1 MTTLEIRESA
11 TGDLL
16 ATHEL
21 KEPVGISRW
30 LEARSI
36 IDPDEQ
42 ARRLLVVGA
51 EDFSSDRPVVWVKS
65 FGKPSTIQ
73 GDMKRPFVREPLR
86 THYRYRPDY
95 DIRNL
100 DQLPA
105 GTGARFLVCIEGE
118 GGTLVAKR
126 WARKRNCLNSPAEI
140 TLDFGQERIEI

>member
-42 ARRLLVVGA
+42 ARRLVVIGA
-51 EDFSSDRPVVWVKS
+51 DNFGGDQPVVWVKS
-65 FGKPSTIQ
+65 FRKP
-73 GDMKRPFVREPLR
+73 
-86 THYRYRPDY
+86 
-95 DIRNL
+95 
-100 DQLPA
+100 
-105 GTGARFLVCIEGE
+105 
-118 GGTLVAKR
+118 
-126 WARKRNCLNSPAEI
+126 
-140 TLDFGQERIEI
+140 